1 MKNIGLLFGSFNPI
15 HIGHIKLAKH
25 FIETTDLKEIWFV
38 VTPKNPFKK
47 AQTLLNK
54 KDRLKLVNLAL
65 KPFKNLFS
73 CDIEFLMT
81 PPNYTINTLNKLKE
95 QFPSNSF
102 CLLIGEDILSDFH
115 KWKNYNIILKK
126 YKTYVYPRSKK
137 KNDEFFN
144 HDSIIKIDAP
154 IIDVSSTFLRK
165 SINKGE
171 DVKEFI
177 PIESRSYIEKMKF
190 YQHN

>member
-137 KNDEFFN
+137 KND
-144 HDSIIKIDAP
+144 D
-154 IIDVSSTFLRK
+154 
-165 SINKGE
+165 
-171 DVKEFI
+171 
-177 PIESRSYIEKMKF
+177 
-190 YQHN
+190 